1 MMILSDDFSLCSFS
15 RSSLSCQFS
24 FLLRKQKI
32 RERNSLYH
40 LFPYFFSRLY
50 VCLSINDDF
59 VLMII
64 INCVMVLM
72 FSFCLVVFFLLLY
85 IYILLKIYD
94 LYIERRISLEVFERW
109 S

>member
-1 MMILSDDFSLCSFS
+1 
-15 RSSLSCQFS
+15 
-24 FLLRKQKI
+24 
-32 RERNSLYH
+32 
-40 LFPYFFSRLY
+40 
-50 VCLSINDDF
+50 
-59 VLMII
+59 MII